1 MQAAIYGMSGTAL
14 TADERTFFKDAKPA
28 GYILFKR
35 NCETR
40 EQMRALTDALRDLEG
55 REDVAISIDQEGGRV
70 ARMKPPEWPA
80 FPSGE
85 PFDKLYQRAPSSAI
99 EAARVNALG
108 LALMLREVGV
118 NIDLIP
124 NLDLRIPGRHEI
136 VGDRAFGEEPM
147 QVASLGRAT
156 LDGLIAGGC
165 LGVIKHIPG
174 HGRAFSDSHLE
185 LPVVEE
191 DEAALAADV
200 FPFERLNDAPM
211 AMVNHLLYNVWDPD
225 HPASQSPFVIEE
237 IIRRRIGFS
246 GLLMSDD
253 IGMEALGGDHG
264 ERAAAC
270 IAAGCDLVLACDG
283 KMENM
288 VNVAGAVGDMGE
300 EAQGRFDAAM
310 ARIVPPSDRLDF
322 AAALAKRDA
331 LLALV

>member
-1 MQAAIYGMSGTAL
+1 MQAAIYGMAGLTL
-14 TADERTFFKDAKPA
+14 TADEVAFFTDARPA

-40 EQMRALTDALRDLEG
+40 EQLRALTDALRDLEG

-70 ARMKPPEWPA
+70 ARMKAPEWPG

-85 PFDKLYQRAPSSAI
+85 PFDRLYQIAPSSAI
-99 EAARVNALG
+99 EAMRANALA

-136 VGDRAFGEEPM
+136 VGDRGYGEDPL
-147 QVASLGRAT
+147 QVASLGRAV
-156 LDGLIAGGC
+156 LRGLEAGGC
-165 LGVIKHIPG
+165 IGVIKHIPG
-174 HGRAFSDSHLE
+174 HGRAHADSHLE

-191 DEAALAADV
+191 DEAALADDI

-211 AMVNHLLYNVWDPD
+211 AMVNHLLYRAWDGER
-225 HPASQSPFVIEE
+225 PASQSPFVIAE
-237 IIRRRIGFS
+237 IIRKRIGFS

-253 IGMEALGGDHG
+253 IGMEALDGDHG
-264 ERAAAC
+264 QRAAAC
-270 IAAGCDLVLACDG
+270 VAAGCDLVLACDG

-288 VNVAGAVGDMGE
+288 VKVAGAVGDMGE
-300 EAQGRFDAAM
+300 AAQARFDAAM
-310 ARIVPPSDRLDF
+310 ARIAAPSDQLGF
-322 AAALAKRDA
+322 EGAMAKRDA
-331 LLALV
+331 LLALA

>member
-1 MQAAIYGMSGTAL
+1 MQAAIYGLAGTEL
-14 TADERTFFKDAKPA
+14 TADEVVFFKDARPA

-35 NCETR
+35 NCDTR
-40 EQMRALTDALRDLEG
+40 EQMKALTDSLRELEG

-85 PFDKLYQRAPSSAI
+85 PFDKLYQLAPSSAI

-136 VGDRAFGEEPM
+136 VGDRGFGEDPM
-147 QVASLGRAT
+147 QVAALGRAT

-165 LGVIKHIPG
+165 MGVIKHIPG

-191 DEAALAADV
+191 DEAALVNDI
-200 FPFERLNDAPM
+200 FPFERLRDAPM
-211 AMVNHLLYNVWDPD
+211 AMVNHLLYKVWDPD
-225 HPASQSPFVIEE
+225 RPASQSPFVIET
-237 IIRRRIGFS
+237 IIRGKIGFT

-253 IGMEALGGDHG
+253 IGMDALAGDHG

-288 VNVAGAVGDMGE
+288 VSVAASVGMMSDA
-300 EAQGRFDAAM
+300 AQERFDAAM
-310 ARIVPPSDRLDF
+310 AKVVPPSDHLGF
-322 AAALAKRDA
+322 EEAVAKRDT
-331 LLALV
+331 LLALA